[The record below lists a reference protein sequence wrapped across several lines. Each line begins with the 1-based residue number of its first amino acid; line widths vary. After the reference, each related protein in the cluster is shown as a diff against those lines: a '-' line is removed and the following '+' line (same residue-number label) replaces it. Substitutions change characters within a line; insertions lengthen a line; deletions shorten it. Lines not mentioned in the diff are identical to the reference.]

1 MFITNMNT
9 FEILVLNKTSNL
21 IGDDLRL
28 ALGIVISKIHFK
40 STLKNKY
47 YVLKATSKLRVLTIT
62 IKRAYAPKVLLPL
75 NSF

>member
-1 MFITNMNT
+1 MKII
-9 FEILVLNKTSNL
+9 EILVTNKISNL

-40 STLKNKY
+40 STLRNKY

-62 IKRAYAPKVLLPL
+62 IKRANSPKVLLPL
-75 NSF
+75 KSI